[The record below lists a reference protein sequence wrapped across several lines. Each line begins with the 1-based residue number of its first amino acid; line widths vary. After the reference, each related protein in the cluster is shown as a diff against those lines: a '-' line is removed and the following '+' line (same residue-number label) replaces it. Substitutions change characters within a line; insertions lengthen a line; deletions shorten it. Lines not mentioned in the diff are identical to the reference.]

1 MEGIDYSEKIVH
13 STVHTIGVRTLLGGG
28 RENTVLTYLPTYT
41 SGLLVYCTTTS
52 THTFPPIHVC
62 IVSNLN
68 ISTLNYLPLLNQLST
83 LNSEHSHTRTLA
95 HSLLSRST
103 LQSRHSLDTMFASM
117 YCVLCMWSMPGCA
130 GMWSIYEWVRGIVH
144 AVDESKKRVKGR
156 RPCNHRFTVCSP
168 WPRG

>member
-52 THTFPPIHVC
+52 THTFPPIHMC

-83 LNSEHSHTRTLA
+83 LNSEHSTLA
-95 HSLLSRST
+95 HSHFTTLSLDITIST
-103 LQSRHSLDTMFASM
+103 LARHHVCI
-117 YCVLCMWSMPGCA
+117 YVLCFVHVVDA
-130 GMWSIYEWVRGIVH
+130 GMCGYVVH
-144 AVDESKKRVKGR
+144 I
-156 RPCNHRFTVCSP
+156 
-168 WPRG
+168 